1 MSKLQHSPL
10 VHDPSSPQ
18 SLASLGEQTPE
29 LHHFSETLL
38 LHLDRYGVRYCA
50 FTTPHAAMEAPPIP
64 QELAVHPRDV
74 GKLLATFRSLEDS
87 DYLVVQQITIVPGIR
102 QYCFASVRTQLPTF
116 HEVIVLTGTSANW
129 LLPSA
134 TEVVERRQKREVC
147 WSAAATDEFRYRL
160 SMDCLQG
167 AMSATSE
174 QRLQQLIRELGP
186 DEAKRITRDLF
197 GNRWEW
203 AMSAVGAGPHK
214 VRLLKKLRKRL
225 WWRELGRDPVRLVTY
240 AVKAW
245 LEVAG
250 RYFRSNGLQVA
261 ILGPDGVGKSSFSGK
276 ILEMFRPVFTSGR
289 LLQWRPQ
296 VIKPRPPKNP
306 LVFVAPHSKPP
317 HGATESVLRL
327 LAVLADYWVGQIVLI
342 KPLLAQTSLLVY
354 DRNFDDILVDTYRY
368 RYGGPRWVLLLAK
381 RMVPRSD
388 CVCLTLE
395 ADPEVI
401 LQRKQEVSPEEL
413 RRQYAEYRK
422 LAQELPDS
430 HVIRTDRDFE
440 LSLAEGSHILVN
452 YLNRRFKRRNQSSF
466 PFYGASR
473 KEGEGRA
480 PLRKPVVGMKVRL
493 LSEIK
498 KYMSH
503 LRSVPALNTLRGVV
517 ASRSSGWSKWLA
529 KGMFAVLDQGLI
541 SGSNFLMG
549 ILLARW
555 LAAEQYGA
563 YALAFAMFILI
574 SIVYQSLV
582 LEPMTVFGPSVYHG
596 VMRNYLGILVKLQTV
611 LGSVVFV
618 VGAFAA
624 VYFLYARGSAQL
636 APALVGAT
644 IAGPCVLLFWF
655 ARRACYVELSP
666 SRSLSGAIVYMPL
679 LLGSVWILLKL
690 KLLSPFT
697 AFAATG
703 VSALLAS
710 AYLLS
715 RLKPVLAR
723 QAQGPHLP
731 EVSRRHWEYG
741 RWALAA
747 AVFLWI
753 PWNICYPL
761 VTKFWGLAETG
772 SLRALL
778 NLALPIT
785 QTYSAFSLLFLPY
798 TARLSHQEGWPA
810 MKGQAMRIAG
820 LYAGGSAVYWLF
832 VCMFSGPLVRFLYA
846 GRYTEIIPLLPWV
859 GLSSIIAGIV
869 MGPTIVIR
877 AMRSPA
883 SVCWIYLFSSA
894 VATGVGIPAIW
905 AWGMRGAVVALALS
919 SLTAI
924 ISGFLILR
932 IRVRPEQSPGTVS
945 EPVAVEPA
953 SLSSSS

>member
-10 VHDPSSPQ
+10 VHDHSSPEG
-18 SLASLGEQTPE
+18 LASFGEE
-29 LHHFSETLL
+29 LHHFSETLFV
-38 LHLDRYGVRYCA
+38 HLDRYGVRYCA
-50 FTTPHAAMEAPPIP
+50 FTTPHAAMEAPSIP
-64 QELAVHPRDV
+64 LELAVHPRDV
-74 GKLLATFRSLEDS
+74 DKLLAAFRSLEDK
-87 DYLVVQQITIVPGIR
+87 DYLVVQQITVVPGIR
-102 QYCFASVRTQLPTF
+102 RYCFASVQTPLPTF
-116 HEVIVLTGTSANW
+116 HEVVVLTGTSANW

-174 QRLQQLIRELGP
+174 QRLQQLIHELGP
-186 DEAKRITRDLF
+186 GEAERITRDLF

-203 AMSAVGAGPHK
+203 VMSAACAGPHK
-214 VRLLKKLRKRL
+214 VRLLKKLRRRL
-225 WWRELGRDPVRLVTY
+225 WWRELGRDPLRLVAY

-245 LEVAG
+245 WGVVG
-250 RYFRSNGLQVA
+250 RYLQSNGLQVA
-261 ILGPDGVGKSSFSGK
+261 VLGPDGVGKSSFSEK
-276 ILEMFRPVFTSGR
+276 ILETFRPVFTSGR

-317 HGATESVLRL
+317 HGAAESVLRL
-327 LAVLADYWVGQIVLI
+327 LAVLVDYWVGQIVLI
-342 KPLLAQTSLLVY
+342 KPLLARTSLLVY

-368 RYGGPRWVLLLAK
+368 RYGGPRWLLLLAK

-413 RRQYAEYRK
+413 HRQYAEYRK

-430 HVIRTDRDFE
+430 HVIRTDRDFG

-466 PFYGASR
+466 PFYGASG
-473 KEGEGRA
+473 KEGEGRTRLSR
-480 PLRKPVVGMKVRL
+480 PDVGMKVRFL
-493 LSEIK
+493 TEIK
-498 KYMSH
+498 KYVSH
-503 LRSVPALNTLRGVV
+503 IQSVPALSALREVV
-517 ASRSSGWSKWLA
+517 ASRSSVWSKWLA

-541 SGSNFLMG
+541 SGSNFLLG

-555 LAAEQYGA
+555 LGAEQYGA
-563 YALAFAMFILI
+563 YALAFAMFILVSLI
-574 SIVYQSLV
+574 YQSLV
-582 LEPMTVFGPSVYHG
+582 LEPMAVFGPSAYHD
-596 VMRNYLGILVKLQTV
+596 VARKYLGILVRLQTV
-611 LGSVVFV
+611 LGGLVFLA
-618 VGAFAA
+618 GAFAA
-624 VYFLYARGSAQL
+624 VYFYAGGSAQL

-644 IAGPCVLLFWF
+644 IAGPCVLLFLF
-655 ARRACYVELSP
+655 ARRACYIELSP
-666 SRSLSGAIVYMPL
+666 SRSLSGAVLYMPL
-679 LLGSVWILLKL
+679 LLSSMWILLKL

-710 AYLLS
+710 AHLLW

-723 QAQGPHLP
+723 EAHGPNLR

-747 AVFLWI
+747 ALFLWI

-810 MKGQAMRIAG
+810 MKGQAIRIAG
-820 LYAGGSAVYWLF
+820 LYAGGSALYWLF

-846 GRYTEIIPLLPWV
+846 GHYTEIIPLLPWV
-859 GLSSIIAGIV
+859 GLSSIIGGIV

-877 AMRSPA
+877 AMQSPA

-894 VATGVGIPAIW
+894 VAVGFGIPAIW
-905 AWGMRGAVVALALS
+905 AWGMRGAIVALVLS
-919 SLTAI
+919 SLTTI
-924 ISGFLILR
+924 VSGYLILR
-932 IRVRPEQSPGTVS
+932 ARVQPEQSPGTVKQ
-945 EPVAVEPA
+945 PVAAEPA
-953 SLSSSS
+953 SFSS